1 MNIFDEKIAIKDNT
15 FNKYGWTNNIRVRYY
30 LEVLHDYNSVYS
42 IILNDK
48 KAFVYL
54 LKRCIYTKRTT
65 LFKKL
70 FSVHYMNKCDE
81 AFLQYLLFLTIKRN
95 NKVLFDYL
103 FDNYK
108 FTYIS
113 LEIRFSFYEKEAEK
127 YDFYFLNKLHLII
140 KDKMPKFNFNTI
152 QNLYNIA
159 VFNKDLYMK
168 YIIENMLNNFNLFN
182 NEKREYFSVKDAL
195 GYFLY
200 ED

>member
-15 FNKYGWTNNIRVRYY
+15 FNKYGWTNNIRARYY

-42 IILNDK
+42 IILKDK
-48 KAFVYL
+48 KAFAYL

-81 AFLQYLLFLTIKRN
+81 VFLQYLLFLTIKRN

-113 LEIRFSFYEKEAEK
+113 SEIRFSFYDKEVEK
-127 YDFYFLNKLHLII
+127 YDFYFLNKLYLII
-140 KDKMPKFNFNTI
+140 KDKIPKFNFNTI

-159 VFNKDLYMK
+159 IFNKDLYMK
-168 YIIENMLNNFNLFN
+168 YTFHYIM
-182 NEKREYFSVKDAL
+182 KYFHIHRL
-195 GYFLY
+195 
-200 ED
+200 